1 MVEPMFTYDFQKTP
15 AVGDVIDISGA
26 EAKHAVQVRRM
37 RVDEAIQLTDKA
49 GLRVHGLVKATQ
61 KSSLSVLVNSVES
74 ESAPPLKLTL
84 VQALAKGDRD
94 ELAVQAATELGVM
107 FVIPWESDRSV
118 SRWIGIKEDKGV
130 ERWQTIATEAA
141 KQSLRVW
148 HPVVAPPIKGS
159 SVAELTKS
167 FDAVLVLDPT
177 SSVGLASIDFPKE
190 GSIALVVGPEG
201 GISDEELSDLEL
213 AGAKLVHLGQ
223 PILRTSTAGI
233 AGISAITALTGQW
246 GTK

>member
-1 MVEPMFTYDFQKTP
+1 MVEPMFTFDFAKAP
-15 AVGDVIDISGA
+15 AVGDVIEISGA

-49 GLRVHGLVKATQ
+49 GLRVRGIVRATQ
-61 KSSLSVLVNSVES
+61 KSSLSVLVTSIELEKAAS
-74 ESAPPLKLTL
+74 LKLTL

-107 FVIPWESDRSV
+107 SVIPWESDRSV

-148 HPVVAPPIKGS
+148 HPVVVQPVKG
-159 SVAELTKS
+159 VAVADLTKS
-167 FDAVLVLDPT
+167 FDLVLVLDPT
-177 SSVGLASIDFPKE
+177 SDVGLATIDFPKE

-201 GISDEELSDLEL
+201 GISDDELSAVNLSL
-213 AGAKLVHLGQ
+213 IH
-223 PILRTSTAGI
+223 I
-233 AGISAITALTGQW
+233 
-246 GTK
+246 